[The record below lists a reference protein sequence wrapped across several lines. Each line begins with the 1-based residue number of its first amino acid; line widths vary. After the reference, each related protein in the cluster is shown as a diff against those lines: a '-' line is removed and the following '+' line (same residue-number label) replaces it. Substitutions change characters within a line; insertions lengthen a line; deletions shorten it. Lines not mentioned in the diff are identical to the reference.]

1 MPEDDKRKFEIPW
14 TTLLPVIAALAG
26 VVAQFRPLVSTR
38 PSAPAEKSIPAMAEQ
53 DVDARLWQ
61 DPIAVAE
68 KQRSALMA
76 DIAANRIPRARA
88 EKHDLSNLVA
98 LLHSEARTI
107 GGKILLLGVMIDAG
121 PYSEQAEAR
130 LRARQAVLEGLSESG
145 FIPTDGEHIGYATT
159 RWPISTDNGPDV
171 VDAGEDRSLLIPW
184 EQCEAMDDPARVS
197 PPGTARVVVLWLA
210 AGNFNPNVLVNLAR
224 LTDSLAG
231 DIRDKVDVT
240 LLGPASSTGLQNM
253 VREVRAAPLASATQA
268 ALDGVSIVSALAT
281 ASDAILLYES
291 SPPTYNLQLPAPG
304 VPFLKKIAL
313 PQPTIS
319 VDEQRTRTVLFPPL
333 QFEGISAVWQPVPS
347 DPPWREVLGPTSTVK
362 ELLEQSTRSGVA
374 NARSGA
380 CISSARSR
388 ATTWFCGN
396 CSKNSNSGGG
406 DRST

>member
-38 PSAPAEKSIPAMAEQ
+38 PNAPVEKSISAMAEQ

-145 FIPTDGEHIGYATT
+145 FIPD
-159 RWPISTDNGPDV
+159 RW
-171 VDAGEDRSLLIPW
+171 
-184 EQCEAMDDPARVS
+184 
-197 PPGTARVVVLWLA
+197 GTYWICHNTLA
-210 AGNFNPNVLVNLAR
+210 DLNRQWA
-224 LTDSLAG
+224 
-231 DIRDKVDVT
+231 
-240 LLGPASSTGLQNM
+240 
-253 VREVRAAPLASATQA
+253 
-268 ALDGVSIVSALAT
+268 
-281 ASDAILLYES
+281 
-291 SPPTYNLQLPAPG
+291 
-304 VPFLKKIAL
+304 
-313 PQPTIS
+313 
-319 VDEQRTRTVLFPPL
+319 
-333 QFEGISAVWQPVPS
+333 
-347 DPPWREVLGPTSTVK
+347 
-362 ELLEQSTRSGVA
+362 
-374 NARSGA
+374 
-380 CISSARSR
+380 
-388 ATTWFCGN
+388 
-396 CSKNSNSGGG
+396 
-406 DRST
+406 